1 VNVMYLDENK
11 KVLFVIGMDQTL
23 EQLLQQVTN
32 IHPKNMVIL
41 NSFGPVI
48 SHPYSDLMRDII
60 IAIYQENIEEI
71 FVVGTTESQENTVG
85 KQNLLKKIYESERVK
100 EKIQTLEYLFQNCM
114 PEFPNVSVSD
124 WLEGSKT
131 VTEGIEKSV
140 NIIRHHPLIPSHVKV
155 HGLFMNREE
164 GKLVEVDVS

>member
-1 VNVMYLDENK
+1 MYLDENK
-11 KVLFVIGMDQTL
+11 KVLFVTRMDQKL

-32 IHPKNMVIL
+32 IHPKNMLIL

-60 IAIYQENIEEI
+60 IAIYQENVEEI
-71 FVVGTTESQENTVG
+71 FIVGTTEGQENTVD
-85 KQNLLKKIYESERVK
+85 KQNLLNKIYESERVK
-100 EKIQTLEYLFQNCM
+100 EKMQTLDYLFQNCM

-131 VTEGIEKSV
+131 VVEGIQKSV
-140 NIIRHHPLIPSHVKV
+140 DIIRHHPLIPSHVKV
-155 HGLFMNREE
+155 RSLFINRKK
-164 GKLVEVDVS
+164 GNLVEVDVS